1 MECVYRSDDL
11 AQAHLLA
18 GRLSSE
24 RISATVF
31 EAEFGSLRPGPDY
44 FQVMMERDLLTGAL
58 QMVEQWKSGAYALA
72 SHAGDDTDCGPS

>member
-31 EAEFGSLRPGPDY
+31 EAGFGSIHPGPDY
-44 FQVMMERDLLTGAL
+44 FRVMMKRELLTGAL
-58 QMVEQWKSGAYALA
+58 QTIEQWKSGAYALA
-72 SHAGDDTDCGPS
+72 SRAGDDTDCGPS